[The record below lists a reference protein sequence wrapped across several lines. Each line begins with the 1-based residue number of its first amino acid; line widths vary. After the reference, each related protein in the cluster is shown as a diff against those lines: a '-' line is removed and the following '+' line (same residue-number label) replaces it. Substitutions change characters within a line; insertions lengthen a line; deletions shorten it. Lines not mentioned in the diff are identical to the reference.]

1 MKKRKINV
9 HRNTT
14 TVVYTKYKKP
24 SRKSAAIGRT
34 IKTAVHGTPKQSVA
48 ADKKLSRLK
57 NKGRTK

>member
-9 HRNTT
+9 HRDTT

-34 IKTAVHGTPKQSVA
+34 IKAAVQGDNKAT
-48 ADKKLSRLK
+48 KKLDRLK